1 LSLIL
6 ILILFIH
13 SRNNKLYNFLG
24 ILSIILLTDDRGI
37 LTNSGDPFLVNGIFH
52 SKILLLFYILL
63 LLFDVVIQNYFKLSK
78 EFFRFLLINLYLI
91 FVGFLIFMIDPEF
104 KTISRVLHDVSY
116 FIFPIIALFF
126 WHLKLK
132 KLSNFDLNRLIK
144 GFVILISFEILFY
157 FILFI
162 FGVGYERG
170 GLITVSFDTG
180 KKLFPFYS
188 ILLYAFFLKFKS
200 SKTKKLLFILFI
212 ISIIVNMSFASRS
225 SLLLLIVFFIYVTY
239 MNFGYARGLLYSS
252 FISLI
257 IVLFVFIN
265 QDQFSFVL
273 WKLNTIT
280 FDPNSTSTSGAVRFI
295 SLLNIWSEMDI
306 INYFFGKGFSGYF
319 TESYINFPFNL
330 DNRNAFSDYEISTG
344 RYYKPHTTPIFMLL
358 KIGLLGTII
367 FSYNILYYLK
377 KLLRKN
383 NDFLIRIFSLL
394 TIILVLNVYSSK
406 IQLLTG
412 FFVALFIEFINRK
425 NNEST
430 EIIKV
435 LE

>member
-1 LSLIL
+1 M
-6 ILILFIH
+6 
-13 SRNNKLYNFLG
+13 
-24 ILSIILLTDDRGI
+24 
-37 LTNSGDPFLVNGIFH
+37 
-52 SKILLLFYILL
+52 
-63 LLFDVVIQNYFKLSK
+63 LFDIVKNSYFKLSK
-78 EFFRFLLINLYLI
+78 EFYRFSLINLYI
-91 FVGFLIFMIDPEF
+91 VFVGFLIFLIDPEF
-104 KTISRVLHDVSY
+104 KTINRVLHDASY
-116 FIFPIIALFF
+116 FIFPVIALFF

-132 KLSNFDLNRLIK
+132 RISNLDLNRLIK
-144 GFVILISFEILFY
+144 GFVIIISFEIVFY

-170 GLITVSFDTG
+170 GLVTVSFDTG

-188 ILLYAFFLKFKS
+188 ILLYGFFLKFKS
-200 SKTKKLLFILFI
+200 SKIKKLLFVLFM

-225 SLLLLIVFFIYVTY
+225 SLLVLILFFLYVTY
-239 MNFGYARGLLYSS
+239 LNFGYVNGLFYSS
-252 FISLI
+252 FISIFI
-257 IVLFVFIN
+257 IVFVFIN

-280 FDPNSTSTSGAVRFI
+280 FDSNSTSTSGAVRFI
-295 SLLNIWSEMDI
+295 SLLNIWNEMDM
-306 INYFFGKGFSGYF
+306 INYFFGKGFSSYF

-330 DNRNAFSDYEISTG
+330 QNRNAFSDYEISTG

-358 KIGLLGTII
+358 KIGLLGTVI

-412 FFVALFIEFINRK
+412 FFIALYIEFIERK
-425 NNEST
+425 NNESI
-430 EIIKV
+430 EIIRV